1 MHFRGKFSFLSNF
14 HPCKITIGS
23 HTYGNAEAAY
33 QALKCK
39 GYEDK
44 FIDLTGAEAKRLGK
58 YLPMQEGWDEKRID
72 AMRYVLQLKFQD
84 PELKQQLQQIE
95 GNIQE
100 DNYWNDTFW
109 GVCNDVG
116 ENHLGKLLME
126 IRDMN
131 SKPQYRIYT
140 TYFANLR
147 NVPENSV
154 VVSIAQYNPKGINI
168 PRFIDFAPGQGLL
181 TMYKQGEI
189 TEQEYTE
196 RYMQMLSNLPNL
208 DKIKAHMAKY
218 TADQDKSL
226 VFVCYEGKNKFC
238 HRHLVA
244 QFFSEFGIKEL

>member
-1 MHFRGKFSFLSNF
+1 MYFRNQFSFLSNF
-14 HPCKITIGS
+14 HPCEITIGS

-44 FIDLTGAEAKRLGK
+44 FIGLTGAEAKRLGK

-72 AMRYVLQLKFQD
+72 AMRFVLQQKFKN
-84 PELKQQLQQIE
+84 PELMAQLQQVQ
-95 GNIQE
+95 GDIQE

-109 GVCNDVG
+109 GVCNGVG

-154 VVSIAQYNPKGINI
+154 VVSIAQYNPRGVNI
-168 PRFIDFAPGQGLL
+168 PQCKDLAPSAELL
-181 TMYKQGEI
+181 TAYKKGQVD
-189 TEQEYTE
+189 EQAYTAIF
-196 RYMQMLSNLPNL
+196 MQQLTSLPNL
-208 DKIKAHMAKY
+208 AKIKAHMAKY
-218 TADQDKSL
+218 TTDQDKSL

-244 QFFSEFGIKEL
+244 KFFSEFGIKEL

>member
-1 MHFRGKFSFLSNF
+1 MQFRNKYAFLSNF
-14 HPCKITIGS
+14 HFSPITIGN
-23 HTYGNAEAAY
+23 YCFNNAEAAY

-39 GYEDK
+39 GHEQR
-44 FIDLTGAEAKRLGK
+44 FVGLNAKAAKALGRA
-58 YLPMQEGWDEKRID
+58 LPMQEGWNDKRID
-72 AMRYVLQLKFQD
+72 AMRFVLQQKFSN
-84 PELKQQLQQIE
+84 PELMAQLQQVQ
-95 GNIQE
+95 GHIQE
-100 DNYWNDTFW
+100 DNCWNDTFW
-109 GVCNDVG
+109 GVCNGVG

-154 VVSIAQYNPKGINI
+154 VVSIAQFPPRGINI
-168 PRFIDFAPGQGLL
+168 PCFKELAPSPELL
-181 TMYKQGEI
+181 SAYKQGRVD
-189 TEQEYTE
+189 EQGYTSIFME
-196 RYMQMLSNLPNL
+196 QLANLPNL
-208 DKIKAHMAKY
+208 NQIKAHMAKY
-218 TADQDKSL
+218 TAGQDKSL

>member
-1 MHFRGKFSFLSNF
+1 MQFRNKYAFLSNF
-14 HPCKITIGS
+14 HFSPITIGN
-23 HTYGNAEAAY
+23 YCFNNAEAAY

-39 GYEDK
+39 GYEQR
-44 FIDLTGAEAKRLGK
+44 FVGLNAKAAKALGRR
-58 YLPMQEGWDEKRID
+58 LPMQEGWNDMRID
-72 AMRYVLQLKFQD
+72 AMRYVLQQKFKNPQ
-84 PELKQQLQQIE
+84 LMAQLQQIE
-95 GNIQE
+95 GHIQE

-109 GVCNDVG
+109 GVCNGVG
-116 ENHLGKLLME
+116 ENQLGKLLME

-154 VVSIAQYNPKGINI
+154 VISIAQYNPKGINI

-208 DKIKAHMAKY
+208 AKIRAHMAKY

>member
-1 MHFRGKFSFLSNF
+1 MQFRNQFAFLSNF
-14 HPCKITIGS
+14 YFCPLVINGFMFS
-23 HTYGNAEAAY
+23 NAEAAY

-39 GYEDK
+39 GYEER
-44 FIDLTGAEAKRLGK
+44 FVGVTGKTARALGRK
-58 YLPMQEGWDEKRID
+58 LPMQEGWNDKRID
-72 AMRYVLQLKFQD
+72 AMRYVLQQKFKNPQ
-84 PELKQQLQQIE
+84 LMAQLQQVQ
-95 GNIQE
+95 GDIQE

-109 GVCNDVG
+109 GVCNGVG

-154 VVSIAQYNPKGINI
+154 VVSIAQFNPRGINI
-168 PRFIDFAPGQGLL
+168 PQCKSLAPSAELL
-181 TMYKQGEI
+181 TAYKKGQVD
-189 TEQEYTE
+189 EQAYTAAF
-196 RYMQMLSNLPNL
+196 MQQLASLPNL
-208 DKIKAHMAKY
+208 AKLKAHMAKY

>member
-1 MHFRGKFSFLSNF
+1 MQFRNQFAFLSNF
-14 HPCKITIGS
+14 YFCPLVINGFMFS
-23 HTYGNAEAAY
+23 NAEAAY

-39 GYEDK
+39 GYEER
-44 FIDLTGAEAKRLGK
+44 FVGVTGKTAKALGRK
-58 YLPMQEGWDEKRID
+58 LPMQEGWNDMRID
-72 AMRYVLQLKFQD
+72 AMRFVLQQKFSS
-84 PELKQQLQQIE
+84 PKLMAQLQQVQ
-95 GNIQE
+95 GHIQE

-109 GVCNDVG
+109 GVCNGVG

-154 VVSIAQYNPKGINI
+154 VVSIAQYNPKGVNI

-196 RYMQMLSNLPNL
+196 QFMQMLSNLPNL
-208 DKIKAHMAKY
+208 DKIRAHMAKY

-238 HRHLVA
+238 HRHLIVK
-244 QFFSEFGIKEL
+244 FFSEFGIKEL

>member
-1 MHFRGKFSFLSNF
+1 MQFRNQFAFLSNF
-14 HPCKITIGS
+14 YFCPLVINGFMFS
-23 HTYGNAEAAY
+23 NAEAAY

-39 GYEDK
+39 GYEER
-44 FIDLTGAEAKRLGK
+44 FVGVTGKTARALGRR
-58 YLPMQEGWDEKRID
+58 LPMQEGWNDKRID
-72 AMRYVLQLKFQD
+72 AMRFVLQQKFSS
-84 PELKQQLQQIE
+84 PKLMAQLQQVQ

-100 DNYWNDTFW
+100 DNYWGDTFW
-109 GVCNDVG
+109 GVCNGVG

-154 VVSIAQYNPKGINI
+154 VVSIAQFSPRGINI
-168 PRFIDFAPGQGLL
+168 PCFKDLAPTPELL
-181 TMYKQGEI
+181 TAYKKGQVD
-189 TEQEYTE
+189 EQAYTNIF
-196 RYMQMLSNLPNL
+196 MQQLANLPNL
-208 DKIKAHMAKY
+208 AQIKAHLAKY

-226 VFVCYEGKNKFC
+226 VFVCYEGKGKFC

>member
-1 MHFRGKFSFLSNF
+1 MYFRGKFSFLSNF

-58 YLPMQEGWDEKRID
+58 YLPMQEGWDEKRVA
-72 AMRYVLQLKFQD
+72 AMRFVLQQKFSN
-84 PELKQQLQQIE
+84 PELMAQLQQVQ
-95 GNIQE
+95 GDIQE

-109 GVCNDVG
+109 GVCNGVG

-126 IRDMN
+126 VRDMN

-181 TMYKQGEI
+181 TQYKQGEI

-196 RYMQMLSNLPNL
+196 QFMQMLSNLPNL
-208 DKIKAHMAKY
+208 DKIRAHMAKY

-226 VFVCYEGKNKFC
+226 VFVCYEGKGKFC

>member
-1 MHFRGKFSFLSNF
+1 MQFRNKYAFLSNF
-14 HPCKITIGS
+14 HFSPITINN
-23 HTYGNAEAAY
+23 YCFNNAEAAY

-39 GYEDK
+39 GHEQYFVGLNGK
-44 FIDLTGAEAKRLGK
+44 AAKALGRR
-58 YLPMQEGWDEKRID
+58 LPMQEDWNDKRID

-84 PELKQQLQQIE
+84 PQLMAQLQQIE
-95 GNIQE
+95 GDIQE
-100 DNYWNDTFW
+100 DNYWGDTFW
-109 GVCNDVG
+109 GVCNGVG

-140 TYFANLR
+140 TYFANLK

-154 VVSIAQYNPKGINI
+154 VVSIAQFPPRGINI
-168 PRFIDFAPGQGLL
+168 PCFKDLAPTPELL
-181 TMYKQGEI
+181 TAYKKGQVD
-189 TEQEYTE
+189 EQAYTNIFV
-196 RYMQMLSNLPNL
+196 QQLANLPNL
-208 DKIKAHMAKY
+208 TQIKAHLAKY

-226 VFVCYEGKNKFC
+226 VFVCYEGKGKFC

>member
-1 MHFRGKFSFLSNF
+1 MQFRNKFAFLSNF
-14 HPCKITIGS
+14 HFSPINIGN
-23 HTYGNAEAAY
+23 YCFNNAEAAY

-39 GYEDK
+39 GYEQR
-44 FIDLTGAEAKRLGK
+44 FIGLNGKAAKALGGK
-58 YLPMQEGWDEKRID
+58 LPMQEGWNDKRID
-72 AMRYVLQLKFQD
+72 AMRYVLQQKFKNPQ
-84 PELKQQLQQIE
+84 LMAQLQQVQ
-95 GNIQE
+95 GHIQE

-109 GVCNDVG
+109 GVCNGIG

-140 TYFANLR
+140 TYFANLK

-154 VVSIAQYNPKGINI
+154 VVSIAQFNPRGVNI
-168 PRFIDFAPGQGLL
+168 PQCKDLAPSAELL
-181 TMYKQGEI
+181 TAYKKGQVN
-189 TEQEYTE
+189 EQAYTATF
-196 RYMQMLSNLPNL
+196 MQQLASLPNL
-208 DKIKAHMAKY
+208 AQIKAHMAKY
-218 TADQDKSL
+218 TADQDKNL